1 MFIIWGTKIKR
12 ARLGWVADFCP
23 ICHDARP
30 FRLVKVS
37 SVGHVYYISFGAGQL
52 LGYERTCADCGIT
65 LNADAHRY
73 ASLAPRSDQDLDAL
87 MAATNPEFAERNA
100 PRLEVEERVTTRK
113 LTPEERVALIREPL
127 LLVSPSV
134 EHRAAQTQFDGQ
146 SGFGC
151 LATLALPAVVLFI
164 AAAVAPQM
172 PDWAG
177 LTALTLV
184 ILGGLF
190 TLYSLATDSGRFIR
204 REVNPR
210 LLRALGPIEPTL
222 EELEGVVQQ
231 LRTIKHPI
239 GRRINPRRLFEDLQH
254 SSLTAAHSLSRI

>member
-1 MFIIWGTKIKR
+1 MFVVWGTKIKR

-23 ICHDARP
+23 ICRDARP
-30 FRLVKVS
+30 FQLRKVS
-37 SVGHVYYISFGAGQL
+37 SVGHLYYISFGSGNL
-52 LGYERTCADCGIT
+52 LGYERTCGDCGIT

-73 ASLAPRSDQDLDAL
+73 ASLTPSTDQDLDSL
-87 MAATNPEFAERNA
+87 IAATNPQFAAQNA
-100 PRLEVEERVTTRK
+100 ARLDLEERLEARK

-127 LLVSPSV
+127 VLVSPSV

-146 SGFGC
+146 SGLGG
-151 LATLALPAVVLFI
+151 LATLALPALILII
-164 AAAVAPQM
+164 ASATAGQLPE
-172 PDWAG
+172 WAG
-177 LTALTLV
+177 LTALALA

-190 TLYSLATDSGRFIR
+190 TLYSLATDSRRFIR

-210 LLRALGPIEPTL
+210 LLRALRPIEPTL
-222 EELEGVVQQ
+222 EELESVIQQ

-254 SSLTAAHSLSRI
+254 SSLTAAHDVSRV